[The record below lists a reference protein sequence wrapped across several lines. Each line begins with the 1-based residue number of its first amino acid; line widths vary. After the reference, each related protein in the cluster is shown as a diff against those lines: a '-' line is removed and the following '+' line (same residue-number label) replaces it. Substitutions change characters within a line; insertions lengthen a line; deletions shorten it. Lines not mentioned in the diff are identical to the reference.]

1 MPAFQSFAESGL
13 SQTYRLNAIGCEK
26 QAERAIDP
34 ATERQWHELAAQ
46 WQSMADRAAQM
57 QGDASQ
63 QELDSIYLR

>member
-13 SQTYRLNAIGCEK
+13 PQTYHLNAIGCEK
-26 QAERAIDP
+26 QAKRATDP
-34 ATERQWHELAAQ
+34 ATEQQWHELAVQ
-46 WQSMADRAAQM
+46 WHLIADQAAKM